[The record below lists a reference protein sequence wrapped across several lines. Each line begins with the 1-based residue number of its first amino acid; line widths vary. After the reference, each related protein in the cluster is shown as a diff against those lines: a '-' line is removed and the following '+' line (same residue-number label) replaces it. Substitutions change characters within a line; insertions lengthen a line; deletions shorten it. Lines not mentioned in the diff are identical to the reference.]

1 MQKFSK
7 NKALLSS
14 VILHAAVLRYVFN
27 HKTNSQPGLD
37 QSSSTNLATFAENI
51 KEALA
56 RRFYAT
62 NNSTKINLHDN
73 DLILLKAAVYHGVD
87 FTFLC

>member
-37 QSSSTNLATFAENI
+37 QSSSTILVTLAENR
-51 KEALA
+51 KKAFKK
-56 RRFYAT
+56 RFYTT
-62 NNSTKINLHDN
+62 NNIKYHITKN
-73 DLILLKAAVYHGVD
+73 
-87 FTFLC
+87 

>member
-27 HKTNSQPGLD
+27 YKTNSQPGLD
-37 QSSSTNLATFAENI
+37 QSSSTTLAESI
-51 KEALA
+51 E
-56 RRFYAT
+56 
-62 NNSTKINLHDN
+62 
-73 DLILLKAAVYHGVD
+73 
-87 FTFLC
+87 